1 MAPNAKA
8 LSEQEIEDGL
18 ERLPQWVVE
27 EGQLCR
33 TFKFKNFSE
42 ALGWMVRA
50 GIEAEK
56 LDHHPD
62 WSNSYNKVQVRL
74 KTHSIDALSELDL
87 KLAGVMDR
95 LADR

>member
-8 LSEQEIEDGL
+8 LSEQELKDGL
-18 ERLPQWVVE
+18 EKLPEWVVE
-27 EGQLCR
+27 DGQLRR
-33 TFKFKNFSE
+33 TFKFKDFSE

-62 WSNSYNKVQVRL
+62 WSNTWNKVEVRL
-74 KTHSIDALSELDL
+74 KTHSIDALSVLDL
-87 KLAGVMDR
+87 ELAGHMDD
-95 LADR
+95 LAG